1 MSDTKHISEIIDSI
15 SDQQAELA
23 QIFGGLQAMS
33 KLEAMS
39 KMESAEQSYL
49 RTIRYWMDKVRHLC
63 PEATH
68 QRTENL

>member
-39 KMESAEQSYL
+39 KKKRRAKLPQNHSILDGQG
-49 RTIRYWMDKVRHLC
+49 
-63 PEATH
+63 
-68 QRTENL
+68 QRSSVSHKKKSEKD